1 MGPLVWWTLFSST
14 FLCFSDVVS
23 GTTTNTVNL
32 SDQFETQTYIIRV
45 QNNLKPS
52 VFSDVEHWY
61 SSTLKSLTSNNLKL
75 DHEKTQSRNSKEDFL
90 HVYKTVF
97 HGFSTKLNQQQAEE
111 IKNRPGVLGVYI
123 DQVREIQ
130 TTRSPHFLGL
140 TATGAHGHKANGLLK
155 GSDYGSNVV
164 IGILDTGIWP
174 ERRSFHDH
182 GLGPIPSH
190 WKGECMEGKGFS
202 KTLCNKKLVGARYFP
217 RGYTA
222 TAGIINETTEFRSP
236 RDSDGHGTHTA
247 STAAGRHIPNASLLG
262 LADGVAVGIAPKA
275 RIAVYKVCW
284 GRGCFDSD
292 ILAAIDKAVEDGVDI
307 ISLSVGA
314 AVTPYY
320 QDPIAMGSFG
330 AMEKGV
336 FVSASAGNEGPGIMT
351 VTNIAPWITTV
362 GAGTID
368 RNFPADLILEDGPVI
383 KGASLYSGPPLPENT
398 FFPLVYAGNL
408 SAAVHN
414 GNVTYPKR
422 SGSSTGFTSAI
433 CMPNSLQQELVRG
446 KIVLCDRGGVPRA
459 AKGAVVKDAGGV
471 GMILANSSPE
481 GSGLVADAH
490 VLPGLAVT
498 ETDGYAIHTY
508 LATSKNP
515 RAKFAF
521 HGTQLGTKPAPVVAG
536 FSSRGPNLESIYIIK
551 PDMIAPGV
559 NILAAWPDNVSPTGL
574 SSDPRRTEF
583 NIMSGTSMSCPHV
596 SGLGALLK
604 GAHPDWSPAR
614 IRSALMT
621 TAYIHDSAGRIL
633 LDEVNYNTSK
643 AWDMGSGHVNPQKAL
658 DPGLVYD
665 LTVDDY
671 IDFLCASNYTR
682 RNVRSI
688 ARRPVNCTSKGLKP
702 WDLNYPSISVAVD
715 QSKPSKTEI
724 ELRRT
729 VTHVNDGA
737 SSYTVKIENPVGA
750 IVVVDPP
757 KLEFTQREEKKSY
770 VVKIVTQKVA
780 LPPGNTKS
788 EFGRLT
794 WTDGN
799 HMVSMPIA
807 VTWQESY

>member
-1 MGPLVWWTLFSST
+1 MSLLVWSALFSSIL
-14 FLCFSDVVS
+14 LCFSDIVS
-23 GTTTNTVNL
+23 GTTTNSVNL

-61 SSTLKSLTSNNLKL
+61 SSTLKSLTSDQLKL
-75 DHEKTQSRNSKEDFL
+75 DHEKTQNKNSKNDFL

-111 IKNRPGVLGVYI
+111 IKNRPGVLGVYV
-123 DQVREIQ
+123 DRVRKIH

-140 TATGAHGHKANGLLK
+140 TGPSAHSANGLLK

-174 ERRSFHDH
+174 ERRSFHDR

-190 WKGECMEGKGFS
+190 WKGECMEGKEFS
-202 KTLCNKKLVGARYFP
+202 KTLCNRKLVGARYFP
-217 RGYTA
+217 NGYTA
-222 TAGIINETTEFRSP
+222 TAGVINETTEFRSP

-247 STAAGRHIPNASLLG
+247 STAAGRHRHHASLLG
-262 LADGVAVGIAPKA
+262 LASGVAAGIAPKA
-275 RIAVYKVCW
+275 RIAAYKICW
-284 GRGCFDSD
+284 ERGCFDSD

-307 ISLSVGA
+307 ISLSVGSG
-314 AVTPYY
+314 AVPYY

-351 VTNIAPWITTV
+351 VANIAPWITTV

-368 RNFPADLILEDGPVI
+368 RKFPADLILEDGRVI

-408 SAAVHN
+408 SANVHN
-414 GNVTYPKR
+414 GTNTSSR
-422 SGSSTGFTSAI
+422 SSGFTSAI
-433 CMPNSLQQELVRG
+433 CMPNSLEQELVRG
-446 KIVLCDRGGVPRA
+446 KIVLCDRGGVPRVS
-459 AKGAVVKDAGGV
+459 KGVVVKDAGGA
-471 GMILANSSPE
+471 GMILANVSPE
-481 GSGLVADAH
+481 GLGLVADAH

-498 ETDGYAIHTY
+498 ETDGYTVHGYI
-508 LATSKNP
+508 ATSKNP
-515 RAKFAF
+515 RAKFVF

-551 PDMIAPGV
+551 PDIIAPGV
-559 NILAAWPDNVSPTGL
+559 DILAAWPGNVSPTGL
-574 SSDPRRTEF
+574 SSDLRRTEF
-583 NIMSGTSMSCPHV
+583 NIQSGTSMSCPHV
-596 SGLGALLK
+596 TGLGALLK

-614 IRSALMT
+614 IRSSLMT
-621 TAYIHDSAGRIL
+621 TAYIHDSTGRVL

-643 AWDMGSGHVNPQKAL
+643 AWDMGSGHVNPEKAL

-671 IDFLCASNYTR
+671 LDFLCASNYTA
-682 RNVRSI
+682 RNIRSI
-688 ARRPVNCTSKGLKP
+688 ARRPVDCTKKGLQP
-702 WDLNYPSISVAVD
+702 WDLNYPSISVVVD
-715 QSKPSKTEI
+715 QSKPSKIEI
-724 ELRRT
+724 EVRRT
-729 VTHVNDGA
+729 LTHVNDGA
-737 SSYTVKIENPVGA
+737 SSYTVKIENPLGV
-750 IVVVDPP
+750 IVMVDPP
-757 KLEFTQREEKKSY
+757 KLEFTHREEKKSF
-770 VVKIVTQKVA
+770 VVKIVTEKVA
-780 LPPGNTKS
+780 MTPGNTRS

-794 WTDGN
+794 WSDGE